1 MGAPCLKSGTDPME
15 ADFTSNSLEGS
26 LSGPQKAAC
35 CLSDHLLNI
44 FNDYSQMMSM
54 YAASSLDVIQ

>member
-1 MGAPCLKSGTDPME
+1 MGTPCLKSGIDPME
-15 ADFTSNSLEGS
+15 ADFIPDSLEGR

-54 YAASSLDVIQ
+54 DAASSLDVIQ